1 MRKDFK
7 AELANFKANNY
18 LDKWIINMFALI
30 VEKSFFDIPENSE
43 DTDPLVVNST
53 LIRFIMLLIA
63 ISLYIPYQLYAT
75 CLVLLYSILT
85 LPFSSINVFYLIREE
100 NDFVFSD
107 Y

>member
-1 MRKDFK
+1 MVIS
-7 AELANFKANNY
+7 A
-18 LDKWIINMFALI
+18 
-30 VEKSFFDIPENSE
+30 FFDIPENSE

-85 LPFSSINVFYLIREE
+85 LPFSSINVFHLIREE